1 MDLKHLDI
9 SEISKAASRNNFALQ
24 TGQSDVSRG
33 SQGPARKYEFKHVD
47 SGLED
52 DKLYK
57 SALD

>member
-9 SEISKAASRNNFALQ
+9 SGISRAASRNNFALQ

-33 SQGPARKYEFKHVD
+33 SQGLARKYEFKHIR

-52 DKLYK
+52 AK
-57 SALD
+57 SY